1 MDKWVNLWTNITFDL
16 RSTLFVAPLQGG
28 PRRLSPD
35 PTVSAKQRL
44 HQAYIQQIFSL
55 LVFSL
60 GANSCAIS
68 QENSGDQYAQSRPRH
83 TPCDLILNPILNLPV
98 RNAEALMI

>member
-1 MDKWVNLWTNITFDL
+1 M
-16 RSTLFVAPLQGG
+16 APLQGG

-44 HQAYIQQIFSL
+44 HQAYLQQIFSL

-60 GANSCAIS
+60 VANSCAIS
-68 QENSGDQYAQSRPRH
+68 QENSGDQ
-83 TPCDLILNPILNLPV
+83 
-98 RNAEALMI
+98 